1 MAEFLVKVADERGH
15 VQEQVENGFS
25 ASEVRD
31 RYVQQGFLV
40 YSVKPTGLITGG
52 KINLPGSRKIKSD
65 QFIVFNAP
73 VLSDVI
79 KAGVVFLLE
88 CVGVERHVL
97 ARVLG
102 LRAPPT
108 AQIFAV
114 E

>member
-65 QFIVFNAP
+65 QFIVCNAQFLTLIRAGLP
-73 VLSDVI
+73 IVNSLDLLI
-79 KAGVVFLLE
+79 KRQKNPF
-88 CVGVERHVL
+88 
-97 ARVLG
+97 
-102 LRAPPT
+102 
-108 AQIFAV
+108 F
-114 E
+114 